1 MMMSLQIKK
10 MTVKINNNLKENII
24 RIKQRIKIIIL
35 IKKKIIIF
43 NQKMINML
51 KKNFLKI
58 LNKINLEIK
67 MINM

>member
-24 RIKQRIKIIIL
+24 RIKQRIKIIII